1 MLSHLSIIGECMM
14 CGKSAERDAKRSGDF
29 LTFCAVRA
37 GCAE

>member
-14 CGKSAERDAKRSGDF
+14 CGKSVERDAKRSGNF
-29 LTFCAVRA
+29 LTVYTVRA